1 MIMNLSNFYF
11 DGVSIFTHFTK
22 HWICM
27 YERLI
32 IAYILNNAMHA
43 YNFFQCKPYHNSSF
57 FFFIS
62 EARKGQEGKLFVI
75 YDNES

>member
-1 MIMNLSNFYF
+1 MLCTHI
-11 DGVSIFTHFTK
+11 IFFNAN
-22 HWICM
+22 
-27 YERLI
+27 LI
-32 IAYILNNAMHA
+32 IISH
-43 YNFFQCKPYHNSSF
+43 

>member
-1 MIMNLSNFYF
+1 MFWRVNAWKKYAFFNHHDLWVLYIISLSDWDDFAN
-11 DGVSIFTHFTK
+11 
-22 HWICM
+22 
-27 YERLI
+27 LI
-32 IAYILNNAMHA
+32 IISH
-43 YNFFQCKPYHNSSF
+43 